1 LSPSNIITNFA
12 EILQIDK
19 KTSNM
24 PNKYRRP
31 KMGYLELKQGSTILS
46 SSVNPQSVTVQEL
59 HQETGFEVR
68 FD

>member
-1 LSPSNIITNFA
+1 MSNRY
-12 EILQIDK
+12 K
-19 KTSNM
+19 R
-24 PNKYRRP
+24 PN
-31 KMGYLELKQGSTILS
+31 MGYLELSQGSTILS